1 MSDYLIDKSK
11 DTEVKDIQ
19 PINGLG
25 IKKITEAITLIPMF
39 RYFKDL
45 S

>member
-1 MSDYLIDKSK
+1 MSDYLIDKVK
-11 DTEVKDIQ
+11 DTEVEHIQ

-25 IKKITEAITLIPMF
+25 IKKITEVITLLPMF
-39 RYFKDL
+39 RCFKDL